1 VCIGVLVLR
10 SRSPELE
17 RPFRTPW
24 VPLVPVLGAG
34 ATMYMMYQLPA
45 LTWTLLGVWTG
56 VGMAIYVVYGLRNS
70 KIGRQERERG
80 AS

>member
-1 VCIGVLVLR
+1 
-10 SRSPELE
+10 
-17 RPFRTPW
+17 
-24 VPLVPVLGAG
+24 
-34 ATMYMMYQLPA
+34 
-45 LTWTLLGVWTG
+45 VWTG